1 MTSIIGI
8 DPGEKTGIGLY
19 DTVTQN
25 RDFIEVE
32 GGYDGFL
39 KWVDDSY
46 PLLSSVDIVIVEK
59 FTLRS
64 QEFVANTTPLE
75 IMGML
80 KYFEHIGEFRNDLVW
95 CTPAQHKSL
104 ISDAAMKRG
113 GMYPP
118 RGQVKGGH
126 SADGMRL
133 ICWYMVSKLRDREFS
148 ERLFPKD

>member
-1 MTSIIGI
+1 MTSLIGI

-32 GGYDGFL
+32 GGYEGFL
-39 KWVDDSY
+39 RWFDDSY
-46 PLLSSVDIVIVEK
+46 PMFSSVDVVIVEK

-80 KYFEHIGEFRNDLVW
+80 KYLEHCGETRNDIVW

-133 ICWYMVSKLRDREFS
+133 ICWYIVSKLRDREFS
-148 ERLFPKD
+148 EKLFPKD